1 VTNTPRRERL
11 RSIESAAIAGV
22 VYAVLTLIALIL
34 FRGLPDLKLSDDE
47 IAAWFNDT
55 ANHSALVIA
64 LNLVSFA
71 SVAFL
76 WFVAVIRRRIGE
88 KEDRFFAT
96 VFLGASILYLVTYI
110 AGAVALAAPAVAA
123 SVFEGAAVDQA
134 TVSLTIGTA
143 NAMLLIIGPRMQ
155 ALIMFTTSTLVLRTG
170 VMPRWLAYIG
180 YATGVLLFL
189 FPLIYRPLG
198 FIFPLWVLVVSITI
212 ALTGRRQE
220 N

>member
-1 VTNTPRRERL
+1 MTNTPRRERL
-11 RSIESAAIAGV
+11 RSVESAAIAGV
-22 VYAVLTLIALIL
+22 VYAVFTMGALIL
-34 FRGLPDLKLSDDE
+34 LRRLPDLTLSDD
-47 IAAWFNDT
+47 AMATWFNDT
-55 ANHSALVIA
+55 ANHSTLVIA
-64 LNLVSFA
+64 LNLVSIA

-155 ALIMFTTSTLVLRTG
+155 ALILLTTSTLVLRTG
-170 VMPRWLAYIG
+170 FMPRWLAYVG
-180 YATGVLLFL
+180 YATGVVLFL
-189 FPLIYRPLG
+189 FPIVFQPLG
-198 FIFPLWVLVVSITI
+198 IVFPLWVLVVSITI
-212 ALTGRRQE
+212 GLTRPQHKS
-220 N
+220 

>member
-1 VTNTPRRERL
+1 MTNTPRRERL
-11 RSIESAAIAGV
+11 RSIESAAVAGV
-22 VYAVLTLIALIL
+22 VYAVLTLVALIL
-34 FRGLPDLKLSDDE
+34 FRRLPDLALSDDA

-55 ANHSALVIA
+55 ANHSTLVIA

-96 VFLGASILYLVTYI
+96 VFLGAAILYLVTFV
-110 AGAVALAAPAVAA
+110 AGTVALAAPAVAA
-123 SVFEGAAVDQA
+123 SVFDGATVDQGTA
-134 TVSLTIGTA
+134 TLTIGTA

-155 ALIMFTTSTLVLRTG
+155 ALVMFTTSTLVLRTG

-189 FPLIYRPLG
+189 FPLVYQPMGI
-198 FIFPLWVLVVSITI
+198 IFPLWVLVASITI
-212 ALTGRRQE
+212 ALTRPKHE
-220 N
+220 S

>member
-22 VYAVLTLIALIL
+22 VYAVFTLVALSL
-34 FRGLPDLKLSDDE
+34 VRRLPDLTLSDDA

-55 ANHSALVIA
+55 ANQSTLVVA

-96 VFLGASILYLVTYI
+96 VFLGAATLYLVTYV
-110 AGAVALAAPAVAA
+110 AGAVAVAAPAVAA
-123 SVFEGAAVDQA
+123 SVFDGAAVDQA
-134 TVSLTIGTA
+134 TATLTIGTA

-155 ALIMFTTSTLVLRTG
+155 ALVMFTTSTLVLRTG

-180 YATGVLLFL
+180 YVAGIVLFL
-189 FPLIYRPLG
+189 FPLVYQPMGI
-198 FIFPLWVLVVSITI
+198 IFPLWVLVVSITI
-212 ALTGRRQE
+212 ALTRPQHE

>member
-1 VTNTPRRERL
+1 MTNTPRRERL

-22 VYAVLTLIALIL
+22 VYAVFTLVALIV
-34 FRGLPDLKLSDDE
+34 FRRLPDLTLSDDA
-47 IAAWFNDT
+47 ITAWFDDT
-55 ANHSALVIA
+55 ANHSMLVIA
-64 LNLVSFA
+64 LNLVSIA

-96 VFLGASILYLVTYI
+96 VFLGASILYLATYI
-110 AGAVALAAPAVAA
+110 AGAVAVAAPAVAA
-123 SVFEGAAVDQA
+123 SIFDGATVDQA
-134 TVSLTIGTA
+134 TATLTIGTA
-143 NAMLLIIGPRMQ
+143 NAMLLVIGPRMQ
-155 ALIMFTTSTLVLRTG
+155 ALVMFTTSTLVLRTG

-180 YATGVLLFL
+180 YSTRVLLFL
-189 FPLIYRPLG
+189 FPLVSAPLG
-198 FIFPLWVLVVSITI
+198 IVFPLWVLVVSITI

>member
-1 VTNTPRRERL
+1 MTNTPRRERL

-47 IAAWFNDT
+47 IAAWFNDN
-55 ANHSALVIA
+55 ANHSTLVIA

>member
-64 LNLVSFA
+64 LNL
-71 SVAFL
+71 
-76 WFVAVIRRRIGE
+76 E
-88 KEDRFFAT
+88 EDRFFAT

>member
-1 VTNTPRRERL
+1 MTNTPRRERL
-11 RSIESAAIAGV
+11 RSIESAAVAGV
-22 VYAVLTLIALIL
+22 VYAVLTLVALIL
-34 FRGLPDLKLSDDE
+34 FRRLPDLTLSDDA
-47 IAAWFNDT
+47 ITAWFNDR
-55 ANHSALVIA
+55 ANHSMLVIA
-64 LNLVSFA
+64 LNLVSIA

-96 VFLGASILYLVTYI
+96 VFLGASILYLFTYI
-110 AGAVALAAPAVAA
+110 AGAVAVAAPAVAA
-123 SVFEGAAVDQA
+123 SIFDGATVDQA
-134 TVSLTIGTA
+134 TATLTIGTA
-143 NAMLLIIGPRMQ
+143 NAMLLVIGPRMQ
-155 ALIMFTTSTLVLRTG
+155 ALVMFTTSTLVLRTG

-189 FPLIYRPLG
+189 FPLVSEPLG
-198 FIFPLWVLVVSITI
+198 IVFPLWVLVVSITI

>member
-55 ANHSALVIA
+55 ANHSTLVIA

>member
-1 VTNTPRRERL
+1 MTKTPRRERL

-22 VYAVLTLIALIL
+22 VYAVLTLISLIL
-34 FRGLPDLKLSDDE
+34 FRGLPDLKLSDDA

-55 ANHSALVIA
+55 ANHSTLVLA
-64 LNLVSFA
+64 LNLVSIA

-96 VFLGASILYLVTYI
+96 VFLGASTLYLVTYI

-180 YATGVLLFL
+180 YATGVVLFL
-189 FPLIYRPLG
+189 FPLVYQPLG
-198 FIFPLWVLVVSITI
+198 IVFPLWVLVVSITI
-212 ALTGRRQE
+212 GLTRPQHE
-220 N
+220 S

>member
-22 VYAVLTLIALIL
+22 VYAVLTLISLIL
-34 FRGLPDLKLSDDE
+34 FRGLPDLKLSDDA

-55 ANHSALVIA
+55 ANHSTLVLA
-64 LNLVSFA
+64 LNLVSIA

-96 VFLGASILYLVTYI
+96 VFLGASTLYLVTYI

-123 SVFEGAAVDQA
+123 SVFEGAAADQA

-170 VMPRWLAYIG
+170 VMPLWLAYIG
-180 YATGVLLFL
+180 YATGVVLFL
-189 FPLIYRPLG
+189 FPLVYQPLG
-198 FIFPLWVLVVSITI
+198 IVFPLWVLVVSITI
-212 ALTGRRQE
+212 GLTRPQHE
-220 N
+220 S